1 MVVKTVTDMTKEKA
15 IIKLCIGG
23 HECDSTIIGA
33 HGWVTFL
40 KHWNQKGDVPFI
52 GDGLRGIADIKNL

>member
-1 MVVKTVTDMTKEKA
+1 MVVKTVTDTTKEKA

-23 HECDSTIIGA
+23 R
-33 HGWVTFL
+33 VTFL